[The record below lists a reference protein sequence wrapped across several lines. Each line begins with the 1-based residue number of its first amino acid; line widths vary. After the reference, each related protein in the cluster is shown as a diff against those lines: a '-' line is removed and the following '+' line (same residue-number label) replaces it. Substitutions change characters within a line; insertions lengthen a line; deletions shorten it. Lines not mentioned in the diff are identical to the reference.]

1 MLQDGEKGVIIQRD
15 KQTYAVAPHFPCGVV
30 TPEVLRNIADVAEKY
45 DHAALK
51 VTSAAR
57 IAIVGL
63 KEEDIDS
70 VWEDLHCSAGAAVG
84 LCVRSVKACPGT
96 TFCKKGLQDSLAVGM
111 NLDEKYHGME
121 VPGKLKMGVSGCPNQ
136 CAETCIKDIGLVGL
150 KNGWKV
156 FVGGNGGGKPRLS
169 VEIAKDLTTEE
180 ALDIVDRI
188 VEYFK
193 ANSNGRQ
200 RLGAMLEKTGLDDFK
215 AAVLG

>member
-15 KQTYAVAPHFPCGVV
+15 KETYAVAPHFPCGVV
-30 TPEVLRNIADVAEKY
+30 TAEVLRNIADVADKY

-63 KEEDIDS
+63 KEDDIDS
-70 VWEDLHCSAGAAVG
+70 VWEDLHSSPGAAVG

-96 TFCKKGLQDSLAVGM
+96 TFCKKGQQDSLGVGM
-111 NLDEKYHGME
+111 KLDEIYHGME

-150 KNGWKV
+150 RNGWKV
-156 FVGGNGGGKPRLS
+156 FVGGNGGGRPRLS
-169 VEIAKDLTTEE
+169 VEIAKDLSTED
-180 ALDIVDRI
+180 ALALVDKI
-188 VEYFK
+188 IEYFK
-193 ANSNGRQ
+193 ANSKGRQ
-200 RLGAMLEKTGLDDFK
+200 RLGAMLEKTGFDEFK